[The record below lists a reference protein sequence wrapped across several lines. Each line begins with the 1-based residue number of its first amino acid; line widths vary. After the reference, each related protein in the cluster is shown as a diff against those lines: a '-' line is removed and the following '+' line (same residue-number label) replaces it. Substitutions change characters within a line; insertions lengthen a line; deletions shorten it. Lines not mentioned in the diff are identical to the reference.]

1 MLNRA
6 LTSLGRSADGVGVLV
21 VGGVLTLLAWTVTP
35 VWLGGV
41 LVFPPLVVLAP
52 LALAPALVGRG
63 YLFRVLAGGLA
74 NGNAD
79 GAPPFVGWGKLYK
92 DGVVSAL
99 VSAVLLAPLALLFG
113 LVAVAGIAL
122 GVGAVD
128 PVSVAAPLA
137 GALGLDGLVVLVGL
151 ASGLLAIVTAAY
163 LLGFAY
169 VRPAALAAVAASG
182 RLRDGLRPK
191 RVRGVA
197 GSGAYVTA
205 WVVAAV
211 SLLAGY
217 ALAAPFVPVL
227 IGIPLVFA
235 TRVVAH
241 ALYGRGAAAAIG
253 SPDIPSVAVG
263 AGAADAGAADAGV
276 ADLRSTAAGE
286 TDRDSEHQID
296 RRRPAE
302 ASPTVQT
309 GRSVSFGGDVGGLI
323 DGGFTDGD
331 GGIIDG
337 GRNAD
342 AGDGTGGSGVAREVD
357 RQTGGTDGDPGGSD
371 GGFEWMTDVEDGT
384 GGTVRDAD
392 SGRPEDKS

>member
-41 LVFPPLVVLAP
+41 LVFPPLLVLAP

-74 NGNAD
+74 TGNAD

-113 LVAVAGIAL
+113 LVGVAGVAL

-128 PVSVAAPLA
+128 PVSVAAPFA
-137 GALGLDGLVVLVGL
+137 GALGLDGLVVFVGL
-151 ASGLLAIVTAAY
+151 AGGLLAMVTAAY
-163 LLGFAY
+163 LIGFAY

-241 ALYGRGAAAAIG
+241 ALYGRGAAGAIG
-253 SPDIPSVAVG
+253 SPNIPSVAVG
-263 AGAADAGAADAGV
+263 AGAADTGAADG
-276 ADLRSTAAGE
+276 RSTAAGE
-286 TDRDSEHQID
+286 ADRDSEHQID

-309 GRSVSFGGDVGGLI
+309 GRGVSFGGDVRGLI
-323 DGGFTDGD
+323 DGDGGVTDG
-331 GGIIDG
+331 DG

-342 AGDGTGGSGVAREVD
+342 GGDATGGREAAKEAD
-357 RQTGGTDGDPGGSD
+357 RDLDRHTGGADGDPGGSD
-371 GGFEWMTDVEDGT
+371 GGFEWMTDIEDGT
-384 GGTVRDAD
+384 GGTVRNAD
-392 SGRPEDKS
+392 GGHPEDKS